1 MGNHGVWADD
11 EIHLASQQEYIIE
24 GRESNILR
32 YTAMYHSER
41 RSATFGLASE

>member
-24 GRESNILR
+24 GKESPCITLNGGQRPLD
-32 YTAMYHSER
+32 
-41 RSATFGLASE
+41 